1 MKQELQNAV
10 VKAGYTEATPIQEKT
25 MPVILEGR
33 DLIACAQT
41 GTGKTAA
48 FALPILEKL
57 DNGEVRKL
65 RSLVLTP
72 TRELAVQI
80 FENFKKYGRYL
91 PLRAACIYGGAK
103 QKPQM
108 EALRR
113 GCDILVAT
121 PGRLMDY
128 MNLGLVSLKGIEI
141 FVLDEADRMLDMGFI
156 NDVRKIAGNMNT
168 DRQTLMFS
176 ATMPK
181 EIEQLGRELLR
192 DPADVRVAPQSTAA
206 DTVDQKICF
215 VGHSDKLKT
224 LAEILKQEEVT
235 RTIIFTRT
243 KHGADRVARNLT
255 RSGIAA
261 KAIHGDKTQGQRQ
274 STLEGYKA
282 GHFHVLVATD
292 VASRGLDIPEVS
304 HVINFNLPQ
313 EPEAY
318 IHRIGRTGRAGESGI
333 AITLCEEDEMDLLKE
348 VEKILKKEIPEMK
361 TEYSIVL
368 RGKKNGAAPA
378 AGDRR
383 RKGGKTSGKTG
394 ESGERRNNG
403 AVPAGKRENLS
414 RGTED
419 HRRSQAA
426 EGGDKSKNRKET
438 TGLAGAAKRRREQRP
453 PMMPVSR
460 SRSRIS
466 GRGGYTSFG
475 YGGFTGDKG
484 GKTAETK
491 VKTGGRRGRS
501 SSSQKGSAPR
511 SRRTT
516 AS

>member
-1 MKQELQNAV
+1 MKFQELDLKQELQNAV

-156 NDVRKIAGNMNT
+156 NDVRKIAGSMNT

-192 DPADVRVAPQSTAA
+192 NPADVRVAPQSTAA

-215 VGHSDKLKT
+215 VGHSDKLKV

-313 EPEAY
+313 EPEQKGPRLVEVKRAVPMNMIVRAY
-318 IHRIGRTGRAGESGI
+318 RMCGRGDVDYHACDMLSDVLANGKSSRFYANVLSQTQLFTELDAAVAGSNDPGLFYVRGRLADGVSWQQAED
-333 AITLCEEDEMDLLKE
+333 AIDGQLRLLLEHGVSRDEMEKCANKAESTMLFENVSYSTVASKLCQFHLLTGQASDINTEAERYRRLRPDDLMR
-348 VEKILKKEIPEMK
+348 VAKKLFDPNHCS
-361 TEYSIVL
+361 TVHY
-368 RGKKNGAAPA
+368 GA
-378 AGDRR
+378 
-383 RKGGKTSGKTG
+383 
-394 ESGERRNNG
+394 
-403 AVPAGKRENLS
+403 
-414 RGTED
+414 
-419 HRRSQAA
+419 Q
-426 EGGDKSKNRKET
+426 
-438 TGLAGAAKRRREQRP
+438 
-453 PMMPVSR
+453 
-460 SRSRIS
+460 
-466 GRGGYTSFG
+466 
-475 YGGFTGDKG
+475 
-484 GKTAETK
+484 
-491 VKTGGRRGRS
+491 
-501 SSSQKGSAPR
+501 GSAD
-511 SRRTT
+511 
-516 AS
+516 